1 MAKKF
6 GKAVVFTAVA
16 AAVAAGGMAIY
27 NKYKASSDDFDD
39 LDLDDDEDEDEEE
52 VKTEDNNRDYVTIP
66 KDTESDAP
74 KVNLNV
80 KIADDKKDED

>member
-27 NKYKASSDDFDD
+27 NKY
-39 LDLDDDEDEDEEE
+39 
-52 VKTEDNNRDYVTIP
+52 T
-66 KDTESDAP
+66 
-74 KVNLNV
+74 
-80 KIADDKKDED
+80 